1 MSLPQPLHIKLKQYR
16 VMSLF
21 ITAFFMTLTWDMWEW
36 FQVNHHTLKDWTN
49 ASFSSL
55 ALLAAGAVK
64 WSLEN
69 MAKRHEKDDH
79 DD

>member
-1 MSLPQPLHIKLKQYR
+1 MNEPLYVRIKQYR
-16 VMSLF
+16 IVAIS
-21 ITAFFMTLTWDMWEW
+21 ITVFFMILTWNMWDW
-36 FQVNHHTLKDWTN
+36 FQSNHKEMHEWAN

-69 MAKRHEKDDH
+69 MAKGYEKDGEN
-79 DD
+79 